1 MEVQVGDKAPDFT
14 LPSQMGDNVT
24 LSEYLGKKNVVLYF
38 YPKDETQGCTK
49 EACAFRDSY
58 QDFAELG
65 AEVLGVSGQSVES
78 HKSFATHHGL
88 QFLLLA
94 DKDNVVRKLY
104 GVPASL
110 GVIPGRVSYV
120 IDKKGVVRHIFN
132 SQYQPEKHVR
142 EAKQVLEKLNEE
154 EKTVPASNQ
163 QPVIGQRGTLLKLH
177 NNLTQ
182 ETEAFQPSQDMQ
194 VKMYTCGPSTYQRAH
209 IGNYRTFLFED
220 ILQRYLEY
228 LNYKVTRLITL
239 TNIEDKAIAQAQKEC
254 ISVEKLTDRNE
265 TEFFNDFERLHIKR
279 PDYTVRA
286 STIVE
291 QAAKLIKTLID
302 MGVAYNHAHLGAQ
315 NIYFD
320 PTKFLG
326 FGKLAHLDMKKWPK
340 KKRRFH
346 LDTYP
351 GMPWNKGDFI
361 LWHGCKKGDNVC
373 WETEIGRGRPAWNI
387 QDAAMVTKH
396 LGFSIDIGCGGIDN
410 LVRHHDYT
418 IAVAEAVSEKPFA
431 RYWLHGGHLY
441 VDGKK
446 MSKSKGNV
454 LYPQDLTAKRYSNEQ
469 VRFFLIYGNYRKR
482 RNFTWENLS
491 GTSKLLDNCKA
502 AVQNLQKA
510 KAQSSS
516 SKAKVLSHSLNSTFC
531 KYMDNDLDVKGGFD
545 ELYHL
550 VTALQELVFENK
562 LSSED
567 AQAAL
572 TDLKEVDRVLQVIF

>member
-1 MEVQVGDKAPDFT
+1 VQ
-14 LPSQMGDNVT
+14 
-24 LSEYLGKKNVVLYF
+24 SE
-38 YPKDETQGCTK
+38 
-49 EACAFRDSY
+49 
-58 QDFAELG
+58 
-65 AEVLGVSGQSVES
+65 
-78 HKSFATHHGL
+78 
-88 QFLLLA
+88 
-94 DKDNVVRKLY
+94 
-104 GVPASL
+104 
-110 GVIPGRVSYV
+110 
-120 IDKKGVVRHIFN
+120 
-132 SQYQPEKHVR
+132 
-142 EAKQVLEKLNEE
+142 
-154 EKTVPASNQ
+154 
-163 QPVIGQRGTLLKLH
+163 TLLKLH

-182 ETEAFQPSQDMQ
+182 KTETFQPAQDRQ

-220 ILQRYLEY
+220 ILQRYLEF

-239 TNIEDKAIAQAQKEC
+239 TNIEDKAIAQAQKESV
-254 ISVEKLTDRNE
+254 SVEELTNRNE
-265 TEFFNDFERLHIKR
+265 AEFFGDFEKLHINR

-286 STIVE
+286 STIVN
-291 QAAKLIKTLID
+291 QAAKLIKSLID
-302 MGVAYNHAHLGAQ
+302 KGVAYNYPHQGAK
-315 NIYFD
+315 NIYYN
-320 PTKFLG
+320 PTKFAG
-326 FGKLAHLDMKKWPK
+326 FGKLAHLDMDKWPN
-340 KKRRFH
+340 KKRLFH

-361 LWHGCKKGDNVC
+361 LWHGCRKSDNVC

-396 LGFSIDIGCGGIDN
+396 LGFSIDVACGGIDN

-418 IAVAEAVSEKPFA
+418 IAVAEAVSGKPFA

-454 LYPQDLTAKRYSNEQ
+454 LYPQDLTAKGYSNEQ

-491 GTSKLLDNCKA
+491 LTSRLLDNFKA

-516 SKAKVLSHSLNSTFC
+516 TKAKVLSNSVNSAFC
-531 KYMDNDLDVKGGFD
+531 KCMDNDLDVKGAFD
-545 ELYHL
+545 ELYKL

-567 AQAAL
+567 AQTAL